1 MVFHRHSSKHHLGC
15 CPSYLILSYMQDLSY
30 MQFWK
35 SQRYDVFVEEKKKKI
50 ETQISAPAHQ
60 LQ

>member
-1 MVFHRHSSKHHLGC
+1 
-15 CPSYLILSYMQDLSY
+15 MQDLSY